1 VFIQHF
7 LGQNRGKHVVF
18 FQFAQQHDVDI
29 STYLYLNV
37 KSLYFG
43 LIDTG
48 ITCYI
53 LMLES
58 TCTYINIKIIACLG
72 R

>member
-48 ITCYI
+48 ITRYI